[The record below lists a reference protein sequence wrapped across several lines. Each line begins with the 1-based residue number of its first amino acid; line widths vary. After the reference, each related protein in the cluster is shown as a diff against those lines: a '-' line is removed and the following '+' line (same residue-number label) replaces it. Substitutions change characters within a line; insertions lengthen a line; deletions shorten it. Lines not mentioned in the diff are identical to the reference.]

1 MAANKTHLAC
11 FYETHYSYH
20 ETHYSLL
27 LYVCGTLGLFF
38 YIIKRTVH
46 AYILGNI
53 KLISRVEQD
62 IPLFRFAHK
71 WDIVVKIQNQ
81 FHISKHPSILYLYET
96 AYVPAYVTAYVP
108 TDLYSLACTWRKM
121 PQFLSTMYYSL
132 FCNFLTAHYLF
143 FIFSFIQCL
152 KHEQQYF
159 IAFKIRS
166 DSRVF

>member
-1 MAANKTHLAC
+1 MFVGHQD
-11 FYETHYSYH
+11 YS
-20 ETHYSLL
+20 
-27 LYVCGTLGLFF
+27 F

-62 IPLFRFAHK
+62 IPLFCFAHK
-71 WDIVVKIQNQ
+71 WHIVVNTQNQ

-96 AYVPAYVTAYVP
+96 AYVPRIVWHQNLLAWHDYWVLLLNSNTMLVAMCNLA
-108 TDLYSLACTWRKM
+108 DL
-121 PQFLSTMYYSL
+121 PQIFIPLHAPGGKCLNPYPPRIIRFFVIFLLHIIY
-132 FCNFLTAHYLF
+132 F
-143 FIFSFIQCL
+143 FFFIQCL